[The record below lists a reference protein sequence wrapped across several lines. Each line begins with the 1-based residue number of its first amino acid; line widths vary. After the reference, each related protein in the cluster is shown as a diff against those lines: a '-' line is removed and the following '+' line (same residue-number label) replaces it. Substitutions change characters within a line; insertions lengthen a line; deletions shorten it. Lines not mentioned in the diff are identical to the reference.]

1 MREIKVR
8 FWHKILR
15 RMSKPHGLG
24 VIWEYLCEEWGGPF
38 DWTDVEKL
46 QYIGL
51 HDKNGVEIY
60 DGNIVRIVQY
70 PGVVGAVAWNH
81 DRWGIQDYSPCANT
95 VDGDYCDDSIDWER
109 GEVIGNIYEHPE
121 LLEGA

>member
-1 MREIKVR
+1 MRETKFR

-38 DWTDVEKL
+38 NWTDVEKL
-46 QYIGL
+46 QYTGR
-51 HDKNGVEIY
+51 HDKNGVEICEGDIFGNLAALRCVIRRLD
-60 DGNIVRIVQY
+60 DGAYKLVFCDTRITPWSITDPRVRK
-70 PGVVGAVAWNH
+70 
-81 DRWGIQDYSPCANT
+81 S
-95 VDGDYCDDSIDWER
+95 
-109 GEVIGNIYEHPE
+109 EVIGNVWEHPE